1 MESDT
6 RMERNSLG
14 EIRVPA
20 NALYGAQTQRAV
32 ENFPISG
39 LKPWPAFIWSMA
51 MIKRA
56 AAEVNRDLG
65 LLEEGPPA
73 PSSRQPR
80 R

>member
-1 MESDT
+1 MDMDT
-6 RMERNSLG
+6 RIERDSLG

-20 NALYGAQTQRAV
+20 SALYGAQTQRAV

-51 MIKRA
+51 MIKRS
-56 AAEVNRDLG
+56 AAEVNRDLD
-65 LLEEGPPA
+65 LLEEV
-73 PSSRQPR
+73 R